1 MKRLLFIYNAK
12 SGTGAIAKNL
22 SNIIDLFVKSGY
34 RVEAYPTQSVMD
46 AKKQVIN
53 RSHEFDLIVCSGGD
67 GTLNEVVSGV
77 MQLEDKPVIGYIP
90 TGSTNDFATSIGL
103 KKNMLNNA
111 KVVSNK

>member
-46 AKKQVIN
+46 AK
-53 RSHEFDLIVCSGGD
+53 
-67 GTLNEVVSGV
+67 
-77 MQLEDKPVIGYIP
+77 
-90 TGSTNDFATSIGL
+90 
-103 KKNMLNNA
+103 
-111 KVVSNK
+111 